1 MAGTTSVGTPDNIK
15 KVKIQL
21 QGRSS
26 EQTEIRLTE
35 FLNEVLDT
43 GGSDGVVVP
52 LPVEDVGK
60 VASGG
65 EGLDNHL
72 GLEVGDLSD
81 LLVLGKVGVLLDDDD
96 TLTEEVGEDRSLFL
110 LADKNHNNL
119 CVYSIITSTLKNT
132 LLFHCPRLHY
142 YSGHIH

>member
-1 MAGTTSVGTPDNIK
+1 M
-15 KVKIQL
+15 
-21 QGRSS
+21 
-26 EQTEIRLTE
+26 
-35 FLNEVLDT
+35 
-43 GGSDGVVVP
+43 
-52 LPVEDVGK
+52 PVEDVGK

-65 EGLDNHL
+65 EGLDDHL

-119 CVYSIITSTLKNT
+119 CVYSIITSSLKNT